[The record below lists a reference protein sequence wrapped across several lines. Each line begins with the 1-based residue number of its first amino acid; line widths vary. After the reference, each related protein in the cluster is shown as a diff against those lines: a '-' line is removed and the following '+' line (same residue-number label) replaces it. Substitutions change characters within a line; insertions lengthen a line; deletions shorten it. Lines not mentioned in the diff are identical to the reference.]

1 MSIKIFFILSLTIF
15 IIGCCGQSIIVS
27 DSSIVI
33 DEANCWLNLMPGGNP
48 SFHYSGTFSIEKN
61 LADDYKLKQVKV
73 FYKENLIHSSQP
85 LLQFY
90 DELVTDSSS
99 VIRFNFYSEQGIKVT
114 ETMMQAE
121 NVDLLLTFEVK
132 DKTIEKV
139 VKNISM
145 TRAY

>member
-1 MSIKIFFILSLTIF
+1 MSIKLVFVLLLSIL
-15 IIGCCGQSIIVS
+15 IIGCCGQSMMVS
-27 DSSIVI
+27 DSSITI

-48 SFHYSGTFSIEKN
+48 SFHYSGTFSVEKN

-132 DKTIEKV
+132 GKTIEKI

>member
-1 MSIKIFFILSLTIF
+1 MSIKLVFVLLLSIL
-15 IIGCCGQSIIVS
+15 IIGCCGQSMIVS
-27 DSSIVI
+27 DSSIAI

-48 SFHYSGTFSIEKN
+48 SFHYSGTFSVEKN
-61 LADDYKLKQVKV
+61 LADNFKLKQVKV

-132 DKTIEKV
+132 GKTIEKV